1 MATQRKKLVANPIK
15 RLDFS
20 CGIADMVDSGTTGTF
35 TSTGQKLPAGCI
47 VEGVKIVGGD
57 FSGDT
62 TASVLVGKTGA
73 TDDFSGAAKTGFAAA
88 GPVTAY
94 GTPATIAEKILTTE
108 TAVVITVTGASDF
121 TLIVSTNNP
130 AARLYISVYYL
141 DLSSKFI

>member
-20 CGIADMVDSGTTGTF
+20 CGIADMVDSGATGTF
-35 TSTGQKLPAGCI
+35 TSTGQKLPAGAK
-47 VEGVKIVGGD
+47 VQGVKIVGGD

-73 TDDFSGAAKTGFAAA
+73 TDDFSGAAKTGYEAA

-94 GTPATIAEKILTTE
+94 GQPATLAEELLTAE
-108 TAVVITVTGASDF
+108 TAVVITVTGAADF
-121 TLIVSTNNP
+121 TSIVTANNP
-130 AARLYISVYYL
+130 KARLYVSVYYI
-141 DLSSKFI
+141 DLNSKFI